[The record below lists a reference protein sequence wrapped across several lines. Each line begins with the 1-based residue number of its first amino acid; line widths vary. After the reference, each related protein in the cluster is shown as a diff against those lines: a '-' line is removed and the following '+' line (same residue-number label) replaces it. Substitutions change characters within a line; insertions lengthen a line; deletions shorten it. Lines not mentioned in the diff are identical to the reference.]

1 MSSNQKKNT
10 IMKKANVLILNVL
23 LCSCSIFAQVDLPT
37 FLVGTWTDQ
46 SETTFERWDIV
57 NGKTLKGL
65 SYKMLDNG
73 IEVTEYME
81 IVYADGHLLYK
92 ATVLDQND
100 GQEVVFKSTPIDSS
114 LIFEN
119 NNHDFPQQIQ
129 YKQISDHEV
138 SIRLSGQSQKDI
150 RYTLLKLTK
159 ASADAVHNQEN
170 PLYNPKLAA
179 KLGADDY
186 GMKGY
191 VFALLKTGPT
201 VIEDKDKLSNIFRG
215 HMENINR
222 LAQEEHLILAG
233 PIGANDQNYRGI
245 FILNVNTIEEAE
257 ALVLTD
263 PAVSEG
269 VLDVDLYQW
278 YGSAA
283 LIKYLDYAEK
293 IWKIKP

>member
-1 MSSNQKKNT
+1 
-10 IMKKANVLILNVL
+10 MKKANVLILNIL

-57 NGKTLKGL
+57 QGNTLKGL
-65 SYKMLDNG
+65 SYKMQDSG

-81 IVYADGHLLYK
+81 IVYVDGQLLYK
-92 ATVLDQND
+92 ATALDQND
-100 GQEVVFKSTPIDSS
+100 GHEVVFKSKSIDSS

-119 NNHDFPQQIQ
+119 NNHDFPQQIE
-129 YKQISDHEV
+129 YRKISDHEV
-138 SIRLSGQSQKDI
+138 SIKLSGQSQKDI
-150 RYTLLKLTK
+150 TYTLLKSTK
-159 ASADAVHNQEN
+159 ASAAAVHNQQN
-170 PLYNPKLAA
+170 PIYNPELAA
-179 KLGADDY
+179 KLGADEY

-191 VFALLKTGPT
+191 IFALLKTGPT
-201 VIEDKDKLSNIFRG
+201 VIEDKDKLNNIFRG
-215 HMENINR
+215 HMDNINR
-222 LAQEEHLILAG
+222 LVKEEHLIVAG
-233 PIGANDQNYRGI
+233 PFGANDHNYRGI
-245 FILNVNTIEEAE
+245 FILNVETIKEAE

-269 VLDVDLYQW
+269 VLDVDLFLW